1 MLSNQLKSG
10 LPEIMRV
17 KRVPFRSAIQLMAM
31 LGLGA
36 PALAAN
42 YYLDAVSGDDGRA
55 GTSEATAWKSLAKVN
70 AAICQPG
77 DGILLKS
84 GGSWTGQ
91 LSPKGSGAEGR
102 PIVVGRYGSGSKP
115 SIAASGTAPSAVYLL
130 NQAYWEIQDLEITNT
145 GASPGDRRGIWIA
158 GRDFGVIRHIRIR
171 DCDVHDVNGD
181 VKWIGGDVAD
191 NMPGVTFEAGWD
203 ASKRTGGI
211 VFETLQPGANP
222 VKTRFEDILV
232 EGCSIR
238 DCSFGGIITKQ
249 WDGALHWGIRNSASD
264 TVWLPHTQVV
274 LRHNFLSQLNTA
286 LGCNAIYLTGVRNG
300 LIDGNV
306 CAGAG
311 TSAIEVNLSDSV
323 VVQNNETYGTVR
335 KANGADFN
343 GIDADRGT
351 TRITI
356 QYNYMHDNGDG
367 LLLCQ
372 FPFGD
377 CVVRYNI
384 LQNNTRYQ
392 MYLHSDSKAV
402 ASVYNNVVYN
412 DKNSPKTVYGYGDFL
427 AAAYVLKN
435 NIFMSTRANAD
446 LTTGG
451 GIVYDNNAYFGS
463 SVAPPAGDARAIR
476 ADPKFLDPGRGG
488 DGNANGPAFASLQG
502 YRLQAGSPC
511 INAGLRID
519 GNGGRDFWSGALY
532 SGNPDVGAHEFGA
545 TVGLKGPVLHGTPA
559 PGTKR
564 GQGWNARDHFR
575 ANGTLISGE
584 RNGVSLID
592 ATRISL

>member
-1 MLSNQLKSG
+1 MLRNLLKSV
-10 LPEIMRV
+10 LSENARV
-17 KRVPFRSAIQLMAM
+17 KKVPLRGTCLLMAM
-31 LGLGA
+31 LSLGA
-36 PALAAN
+36 PAWAAT
-42 YYLDAVSGDDGRA
+42 YYLDAASGDDGRA
-55 GTSEATAWKSLAKVN
+55 GTSEALAWKTLAKVN

-77 DGILLKS
+77 DSILLKS

-91 LSPKGSGAEGR
+91 LSPKGSGADGR

-115 SIAASGTAPSAVYLL
+115 RIAANGAAPSAVYLL

-145 GASPGDRRGIWIA
+145 GASPADRRGIWIA

-191 NMPGVTFEAGWD
+191 NLPGVTFETGWD
-203 ASKRTGGI
+203 DSKRSGGI

-249 WDGALHWGIRNSASD
+249 WDGAAHWGIRNSASD

-286 LGCNAIYLTGVRNG
+286 LGCNTIYLTDVRNG

-335 KANGADFN
+335 KANGADYN

-402 ASVYNNVVYN
+402 ASVYNNVLYN
-412 DKNSPKTVYGYGDFL
+412 DKNSPKTAYGYGDFL

-435 NIFMSTRANAD
+435 NIFMSTRSNAD

-463 SVAPPAGDARAIR
+463 SVAAPAGDARAIR
-476 ADPKFLDPGRGG
+476 ADPKFTDPGRGG
-488 DGNANGPAFASLQG
+488 NGDANGPAFASLAG

-511 INAGLRID
+511 INKGLMIN

-545 TVGLKGPVLHGTPA
+545 TVGLKGPVIRETSA
-559 PGTKR
+559 PRTKPGREWNDR
-564 GQGWNARDHFR
+564 GHFR
-575 ANGTLISGE
+575 ANGSLISGE
-584 RNGVSLID
+584 GNGVIID
-592 ATRISL
+592 ATRISIP

>member
-1 MLSNQLKSG
+1 LSEYARMKRIPLRGMGLLVAMLS
-10 LPEIMRV
+10 
-17 KRVPFRSAIQLMAM
+17 F
-31 LGLGA
+31 GA
-36 PALAAN
+36 PAVAAT
-42 YYLDAVSGDDGRA
+42 YYLDAASGDDGRT
-55 GTSEATAWKSLAKVN
+55 GTSEATAWKTLAKVN
-70 AAICQPG
+70 AAVCQPG
-77 DGILLKS
+77 DSILLKS
-84 GGSWTGQ
+84 GGSWAGQ
-91 LSPKGSGAEGR
+91 LSPKGSGADGR

-115 SIAASGTAPSAVYLL
+115 RIAANGAAPSAVYLL

-145 GASPGDRRGIWIA
+145 GSSPGDRRGIWIA

-181 VKWIGGDVAD
+181 VKWVGGDVAD
-191 NMPGVTFEAGWD
+191 NLPNVIFEAGWD

-211 VFETLQPGANP
+211 VFETLQPGPNP
-222 VKTRFEDILV
+222 VKTRFEDLLV

-249 WDGALHWGIRNSASD
+249 WDGAVHWGIRNSASD

-274 LRHNFLSQLNTA
+274 LRNNFLSQLNTA
-286 LGCNAIYLTGVRNG
+286 LGCNTIYLTDVRNG

-311 TSAIEVNLSDSV
+311 TSAIEINMADSV

-343 GIDADRGT
+343 GIDPDRGT
-351 TRITI
+351 TRVTI

-384 LQNNTRYQ
+384 LQNNSRYQ

-412 DKNSPKTVYGYGDFL
+412 AKNSPKTAYAYGDFL
-427 AAAYVLKN
+427 AASYNLKN
-435 NIFMSTRANAD
+435 NIFMSTKANAD
-446 LTTGG
+446 FTTGG

-463 SVAPPAGDARAIR
+463 SVAAPAGDAHAIR
-476 ADPKFLDPGRGG
+476 ADPKFADPGRGG
-488 DGNANGPAFASLQG
+488 NGNANGPAFASLDG

-511 INAGLRID
+511 INKGLLIA

-545 TVGLKGPVLHGTPA
+545 TVGLKGPLVHETSA
-559 PGTKR
+559 PKSKP
-564 GQGWNARDHFR
+564 GQGWNGRGHFR
-575 ANGTLISGE
+575 ANGSLISGE
-584 RNGVSLID
+584 SNGVRLID
-592 ATRISL
+592 ATRISIP

>member
-1 MLSNQLKSG
+1 MLWNPLKFD
-10 LPEIMRV
+10 LPEPARV
-17 KRVPFRSAIQLMAM
+17 KSVPLRGTGLFMAM
-31 LGLGA
+31 LSLGA
-36 PALAAN
+36 PALAAT
-42 YYLDAVSGDDGRA
+42 YYLDAASGDDGRA
-55 GTSEATAWKSLAKVN
+55 GTSEAMAWKTLAKVN
-70 AAICQPG
+70 AAVCQPG
-77 DGILLKS
+77 DSILLKS
-84 GGSWTGQ
+84 GGSWAGQ
-91 LSPKGSGAEGR
+91 LSPTGSGAEGR

-115 SIAASGTAPSAVYLL
+115 RIAANGAAPSAVYLL
-130 NQAYWEIQDLEITNT
+130 NQGYWEIRDLEITNT

-191 NMPGVTFEAGWD
+191 NLAGVTFETGWD

-249 WDGALHWGIRNSASD
+249 WDGAVHWGLRNSASD
-264 TVWLPHTQVV
+264 TTWLPHTQVV
-274 LRHNFLSQLNTA
+274 LRHNFLSQLNTD
-286 LGCNAIYLTGVRNG
+286 LGCNTIYLTGVRNG
-300 LIDGNV
+300 WVDGNV

-311 TSAIEVNLSDSV
+311 TSAIEINLSDSV

-356 QYNYMHDNGDG
+356 QYNYVHDNGDG

-377 CVVRYNI
+377 CTVRYNI

-392 MYLHSDSKAV
+392 VYLHSETKAV
-402 ASVYNNVVYN
+402 ASVYNNVLFN

-427 AAAYVLKN
+427 AAPYVLKN
-435 NIFMSTRANAD
+435 NIFMSTRSNAD

-463 SVAPPAGDARAIR
+463 SVTAPAGDARAIR
-476 ADPKFLDPGRGG
+476 ADPKFADPGRGAN
-488 DGNANGPAFASLQG
+488 GNANGPALASLEG

-511 INAGLRID
+511 VNKGLMID

-532 SGNPDVGAHEFGA
+532 AGIPDVGAHEYGA
-545 TVGLKGPVLHGTPA
+545 TVGLNRTVIRATSA
-559 PGTKR
+559 PRTKPGR
-564 GQGWNARDHFR
+564 GWNGRGHFR
-575 ANGTLISGE
+575 ANGRRLS
-584 RNGVSLID
+584 VDFS
-592 ATRISL
+592 AH